1 MELEKKIVRKRSVY
15 RIKFPVTSEPSTSF
29 AENCFGN
36 FGKPHTERNQ
46 SLAPRKPFVVQR
58 TDGKLSERLFDLAD
72 RLMSQ

>member
-1 MELEKKIVRKRSVY
+1 MY
-15 RIKFPVTSEPSTSF
+15 RIKFPVTSEPPTSF

-36 FGKPHTERNQ
+36 FGKPYTERNQ
-46 SLAPRKPFVVQR
+46 SLAIIKPFAVQR